1 MHPAPCSWFGEGHTI
16 PGRGRHGRFGAGLA
30 LALLATALLAG
41 RLAEGDLI
49 GDPVIYAAAAKSMLV
64 RGEWGTQYLAG
75 QPFFD
80 KPPLV
85 VWLAALAFKLF
96 GVSTWSARLP
106 GVALGIAACLVL
118 WRLGAFLFDER
129 VGLAAGAILALTP
142 GFVRFGSTLLL
153 DTALALGALAGLL
166 ATARAFARGGNGLWW
181 AGVWFGVAFLGK
193 GALALGAPAVL
204 AAYWLATPGDRR
216 PPLDALVV
224 AGLAFLAVVLPW
236 HLYET
241 WAWGWRFVQGYLYD
255 VSEKMGRHP
264 GAAVYVRAL
273 VVTTLPWLPLAA
285 VGAWRSWRSGERGD
299 GLRLLTV
306 WTLVAYGFLFA
317 AAKHSPRY
325 LMLLHPALALWAAL
339 ALRPLLPEPRALGR
353 WVAAAAGLAWGVM
366 LLWPS
371 PLHPGGTGAAV
382 AALAPV
388 LGPREAPLAGFR
400 LKHEGTRARF
410 AFYADREDV
419 RSFEDPD
426 ELIRLGAGT
435 PVVTARR
442 DAHLLAADGRFE
454 EVGRSRD
461 FVAFRVR

>member
-1 MHPAPCSWFGEGHTI
+1 MRRMNGDTP
-16 PGRGRHGRFGAGLA
+16 RFGAGLA

-49 GDPVIYAAAAKSMLV
+49 GDPVIYAAVAKSMLV

-129 VGLAAGAILALTP
+129 VGLAGGAILALTP

-193 GALALGAPAVL
+193 GALALGASAVL

-216 PPLDALVV
+216 PPLGALVV

-236 HLYET
+236 HVYET
-241 WAWGWRFVQGYLYD
+241 WVWGWRFVHGYLAD

-264 GAAVYVRAL
+264 GAAVYARAL

-285 VGAWRSWRSGERGD
+285 VGAWRSWRGGERGD

-306 WTLVAYGFLFA
+306 WTLVAYGFLFV

-366 LLWPS
+366 LLWPR

>member
-1 MHPAPCSWFGEGHTI
+1 M
-16 PGRGRHGRFGAGLA
+16 RGANGDASRLGAGLG

-85 VWLAALAFKLF
+85 VW
-96 GVSTWSARLP
+96 
-106 GVALGIAACLVL
+106 
-118 WRLGAFLFDER
+118 
-129 VGLAAGAILALTP
+129 
-142 GFVRFGSTLLL
+142 
-153 DTALALGALAGLL
+153 
-166 ATARAFARGGNGLWW
+166 
-181 AGVWFGVAFLGK
+181 
-193 GALALGAPAVL
+193 PAVL
-204 AAYWLATPGDRR
+204 AVYWLATPGDRR
-216 PPLDALVV
+216 PPLGALVV

-285 VGAWRSWRSGERGD
+285 VGVWRSWRGGERGD

-306 WTLVAYGFLFA
+306 WTLVAYGFLFV

-366 LLWPS
+366 LLWPR

-419 RSFEDPD
+419 RTVDDPD
-426 ELIRLGAGT
+426 ALVRLGAGT

-442 DAHLLAADGRFE
+442 DAPVLAADGRFE
-454 EVGRSRD
+454 ELRRSRD

>member
-1 MHPAPCSWFGEGHTI
+1 MRRANGDAS
-16 PGRGRHGRFGAGLA
+16 RLGAGLG
-30 LALLATALLAG
+30 LGLLATALLGG

-49 GDPVIYAAAAKSMLV
+49 GDPVIYAAVAKSMLV
-64 RGEWGTQYLAG
+64 RSEWATQYLAG

-85 VWLAALAFKLF
+85 AWLAALAFELF

-153 DTALALGALAGLL
+153 DTALALGSLAGLL
-166 ATARAFARGGNGLWW
+166 ATARAFARGGSGLWW

-204 AAYWLATPGDRR
+204 
-216 PPLDALVV
+216 
-224 AGLAFLAVVLPW
+224 
-236 HLYET
+236 
-241 WAWGWRFVQGYLYD
+241 
-255 VSEKMGRHP
+255 S
-264 GAAVYVRAL
+264 
-273 VVTTLPWLPLAA
+273 
-285 VGAWRSWRSGERGD
+285 
-299 GLRLLTV
+299 
-306 WTLVAYGFLFA
+306 AYGYLFA

-339 ALRPLLPEPRALGR
+339 ALRPLLPAPRALGL
-353 WVAAAAGLAWGVM
+353 WVAAAAGLAWAVM
-366 LLWPS
+366 LLWPF

-382 AALAPV
+382 TALAPV

-410 AFYADREDV
+410 TFYADREDV
-419 RSFEDPD
+419 RTVDDPD
-426 ELIRLGAGT
+426 ALVRLGAGT

-442 DAHLLAADGRFE
+442 DAPVLAADGRFE
-454 EVGRSRD
+454 ELRRSRD

>member
-1 MHPAPCSWFGEGHTI
+1 MRRMNGDTP
-16 PGRGRHGRFGAGLA
+16 RFGAGLA

-85 VWLAALAFKLF
+85 VWLAALSFKLF

-129 VGLAAGAILALTP
+129 VGLAGGAILALTP

-216 PPLDALVV
+216 PPLGALVI

-236 HLYET
+236 HVYET
-241 WAWGWRFVQGYLYD
+241 WVWGWRFVHGYLAD

-264 GAAVYVRAL
+264 GAAVYARAL

-339 ALRPLLPEPRALGR
+339 ALRPLLPAARALGL
-353 WVAAAAGLAWGVM
+353 WVAAAAGLAWAVI
-366 LLWPS
+366 LLWPH

-382 AALAPV
+382 TALAPV

-419 RSFEDPD
+419 RTVDDPD
-426 ELIRLGAGT
+426 ALVRLGAGT

-442 DAHLLAADGRFE
+442 DAPVLAADGRFE
-454 EVGRSRD
+454 ELRRSRD

>member
-1 MHPAPCSWFGEGHTI
+1 MRRMNGDTP
-16 PGRGRHGRFGAGLA
+16 RFGAGLA

-49 GDPVIYAAAAKSMLV
+49 GDPVIYAAVAKSMLV

-216 PPLDALVV
+216 PPLGALVV

-285 VGAWRSWRSGERGD
+285 VGVWRSWRGGERGD

-306 WTLVAYGFLFA
+306 WTLVAYGFLFV

-339 ALRPLLPEPRALGR
+339 ALRPLLPAARALGL
-353 WVAAAAGLAWGVM
+353 WVAAAAGLAWAVI
-366 LLWPS
+366 LLWPH

-382 AALAPV
+382 TALAPV

-419 RSFEDPD
+419 RTVDDPD
-426 ELIRLGAGT
+426 ALVRLGAGT

-442 DAHLLAADGRFE
+442 DAPVLAADGRFE
-454 EVGRSRD
+454 ELRRSRD

>member
-1 MHPAPCSWFGEGHTI
+1 MRRMNGDTP
-16 PGRGRHGRFGAGLA
+16 RFGAGLA

-49 GDPVIYAAAAKSMLV
+49 GDPVIYAAVAKSMLV

-216 PPLDALVV
+216 PPLGALVV

-285 VGAWRSWRSGERGD
+285 VGVWRSWRGGERGD

-306 WTLVAYGFLFA
+306 WTLVAYGFLFV

-339 ALRPLLPEPRALGR
+339 ALRSLLPEPRALGR

-366 LLWPS
+366 LLWPR

-426 ELIRLGAGT
+426 ALIRLGAGT

>member
-1 MHPAPCSWFGEGHTI
+1 MRRMTADTP
-16 PGRGRHGRFGAGLA
+16 RFGAGLA

-49 GDPVIYAAAAKSMLV
+49 GDPVIYAAVAKSMLV

-129 VGLAAGAILALTP
+129 VGLAGGAILALTP

-193 GALALGAPAVL
+193 GALAFGAPAVL

-216 PPLDALVV
+216 PPLGALVV

-285 VGAWRSWRSGERGD
+285 VGVWRSWRGGERGD

-306 WTLVAYGFLFA
+306 WTLVAYGFLFV

-339 ALRPLLPEPRALGR
+339 ALRPLLPAARALGL
-353 WVAAAAGLAWGVM
+353 WVAAAAGLAWAVM
-366 LLWPS
+366 LLWPR

-382 AALAPV
+382 TALAPV

-419 RSFEDPD
+419 RTVDDPD
-426 ELIRLGAGT
+426 ALVRLGAGT

-442 DAHLLAADGRFE
+442 DAPVLAADGRFE
-454 EVGRSRD
+454 ELRRSRD

>member
-1 MHPAPCSWFGEGHTI
+1 MEPAP
-16 PGRGRHGRFGAGLA
+16 RLGAGIV

-49 GDPVIYAAAAKSMLV
+49 GDPVIYAALAKSMVV
-64 RGEWGTQYLAG
+64 RGDWGTQYLAG

-85 VWLAALAFKLF
+85 VWLVALSFEIF

-106 GVALGIAACLVL
+106 AVVLGVAACLVL
-118 WRLGAFLFDER
+118 WRLAAELVDEQ

-153 DTALALGALAGLL
+153 DTALVLGAVAGFLV
-166 ATARAFARGGNGLWW
+166 TARAFARGGRGLGW

-204 AAYWLATPGDRR
+204 AAYWLLTPAARR
-216 PPLDALVV
+216 PPFTALVG

-236 HLYET
+236 HLYEY
-241 WAWGWRFVQGYLYD
+241 WRWGGRFVQGYLYD
-255 VSEKMGRHP
+255 VGEKMGGHP
-264 GAAVYVRAL
+264 GAAVYLRAL
-273 VVTTLPWLPLAA
+273 IVTTLPWLPLAL
-285 VGAWRSWRSGERGD
+285 VGAWRAWRGAERPP

-306 WTLVAYGFLFA
+306 WTLVAYGFLFT

-325 LMLLHPALALWAAL
+325 LMLVHPALAVWAAL
-339 ALRPLLPEPRALGR
+339 ALRPFLPAPRALALWIAG
-353 WVAAAAGLAWGVM
+353 AAGLAWAVM
-366 LLWPS
+366 LGWPR
-371 PLHPGGTGAAV
+371 PLHQGGTGAAV
-382 AALAPV
+382 TALAPA

-400 LKHEGTRARF
+400 LRHEGSRARF

-419 RSFEDPD
+419 RTFEDLD
-426 ELIRLGAGT
+426 ALARLGSGT
-435 PVVTARR
+435 PVVTALR
-442 DAHLLAADGRFE
+442 DVPALAADGRFE
-454 EVGRSRD
+454 ELRRSRD
-461 FVAFRVR
+461 FAAFRVR

>member
-1 MHPAPCSWFGEGHTI
+1 MNGDAP
-16 PGRGRHGRFGAGLA
+16 RLGAGVA

-49 GDPVIYAAAAKSMLV
+49 GDPVIYAAVAKSMLV

-85 VWLAALAFKLF
+85 VWLAALSFKLF

-129 VGLAAGAILALTP
+129 VGLAGGAILALTP

-216 PPLDALVV
+216 PPLGALVV

-236 HLYET
+236 HVYET
-241 WAWGWRFVQGYLYD
+241 WVWGWRFVHGYLAD

-264 GAAVYVRAL
+264 GAAVYARAL
-273 VVTTLPWLPLAA
+273 VVTTLPWLLLAA
-285 VGAWRSWRSGERGD
+285 VGAWRSWRGGERGD

-325 LMLLHPALALWAAL
+325 LVLLHPALALWAAL
-339 ALRPLLPEPRALGR
+339 ALRPLLPAPRALGL
-353 WVAAAAGLAWGVM
+353 WVAAAAGLAWAVM
-366 LLWPS
+366 LLWPR

-382 AALAPV
+382 MALAPV

-410 AFYADREDV
+410 TFYADREDV
-419 RSFEDPD
+419 RTVDDPD
-426 ELIRLGAGT
+426 ALVRLGAGT

-442 DAHLLAADGRFE
+442 DAPVLAADGRFE
-454 EVGRSRD
+454 ELRRSRD

>member
-1 MHPAPCSWFGEGHTI
+1 M
-16 PGRGRHGRFGAGLA
+16 
-30 LALLATALLAG
+30 
-41 RLAEGDLI
+41 
-49 GDPVIYAAAAKSMLV
+49 
-64 RGEWGTQYLAG
+64 
-75 QPFFD
+75 
-80 KPPLV
+80 
-85 VWLAALAFKLF
+85 
-96 GVSTWSARLP
+96 
-106 GVALGIAACLVL
+106 ALGIAACLVL

-153 DTALALGALAGLL
+153 DTALALGSLAGLL
-166 ATARAFARGGNGLWW
+166 ATARAFARGGSGLWW

-216 PPLDALVV
+216 PPLGALVV
-224 AGLAFLAVVLPW
+224 AALAFLAVVLPW

-241 WAWGWRFVQGYLYD
+241 WVWGWRFVHGYLSD

-264 GAAVYVRAL
+264 GAAVYARAL

-339 ALRPLLPEPRALGR
+339 ALRPLLPAARALGL
-353 WVAAAAGLAWGVM
+353 WVAATAGLAWAVM
-366 LLWPS
+366 LLWPG

-382 AALAPV
+382 TALAPV

-419 RSFEDPD
+419 RTFDD
-426 ELIRLGAGT
+426 ADALVRLGAGT

-442 DAHLLAADGRFE
+442 DAPVLAADGRFE
-454 EVGRSRD
+454 ELRRSRD

>member
-1 MHPAPCSWFGEGHTI
+1 MNGDAP
-16 PGRGRHGRFGAGLA
+16 RLGAGVA

-49 GDPVIYAAAAKSMLV
+49 GDPVIYAAVAKSMLV

-85 VWLAALAFKLF
+85 VWLAALSFKLF

-106 GVALGIAACLVL
+106 GVALGIAACLIL

-129 VGLAAGAILALTP
+129 VGLAGGAILALTP

-193 GALALGAPAVL
+193 GGLALGAPAVL
-204 AAYWLATPGDRR
+204 AVLWVATPAARR
-216 PPLDALVV
+216 PPWRTV
-224 AGLAFLAVVLPW
+224 AAAALAFLVVVLPW
-236 HLYET
+236 YLHET
-241 WAWGWRFVQGYLYD
+241 RLWGWRFVHGSVND
-255 VSEKMGRHP
+255 VSNKMGGYP
-264 GAAVYVRAL
+264 GAAVYLRAL
-273 VVTTLPWLPLAA
+273 VTTLPWLPVAA
-285 VGAWRSWRSGERGD
+285 LGAWRSWRGAERGD

-325 LMLLHPALALWAAL
+325 LMLLHPALGLWAAL
-339 ALRPLLPEPRALGR
+339 ALRPLLPAPRALGL
-353 WVAAAAGLAWGVM
+353 WIAAGAGLAWTVM
-366 LLWPS
+366 LTWPL

-382 AALAPV
+382 VALAPV
-388 LGPREAPLAGFR
+388 LGPRDAPLAGFR
-400 LKHEGTRARF
+400 LRHQGTRARF

-419 RSFEDPD
+419 RTVDDPD
-426 ELIRLGAGT
+426 ALVRLGAGT

-442 DAHLLAADGRFE
+442 DAPVLAADGRFE
-454 EVGRSRD
+454 ELRRSRD

>member
-1 MHPAPCSWFGEGHTI
+1 MRRANGDASRP
-16 PGRGRHGRFGAGLA
+16 GAGLG

-49 GDPVIYAAAAKSMLV
+49 GDPVIYAAVAKSMLV
-64 RGEWGTQYLAG
+64 RGEWTTLYLAG

-166 ATARAFARGGNGLWW
+166 ATARAFARGGSGLWW

-216 PPLDALVV
+216 PPLGVLA
-224 AGLAFLAVVLPW
+224 AAALAFLAVVLPW

-241 WAWGWRFVQGYLYD
+241 WVWGWRFVHGYLSD
-255 VSEKMGRHP
+255 VSEKIGGHP
-264 GAAVYVRAL
+264 GAAVYARAL
-273 VVTTLPWLPLAA
+273 VVTTLPWLPLAV

-339 ALRPLLPEPRALGR
+339 ALRPLLPAPRALGL
-353 WVAAAAGLAWGVM
+353 WVAAAAGLAWAVM
-366 LLWPS
+366 LLWPR

-382 AALAPV
+382 TELAPV

-419 RSFEDPD
+419 RTVDDPD
-426 ELIRLGAGT
+426 ALVRLGAGT

-442 DAHLLAADGRFE
+442 DAPVLAADGRFE
-454 EVGRSRD
+454 ELRRSRD

>member
-1 MHPAPCSWFGEGHTI
+1 MRRANGDAS
-16 PGRGRHGRFGAGLA
+16 RFGAGLA

-64 RGEWGTQYLAG
+64 RGEWATQYLAG

-85 VWLAALAFKLF
+85 VWLAALSFKLF

-166 ATARAFARGGNGLWW
+166 ATARAFARGGRGLWW

-193 GALALGAPAVL
+193 GALALGAPVVLAVL
-204 AAYWLATPGDRR
+204 WVATPAARR
-216 PPLDALVV
+216 PPWRAV
-224 AGLAFLAVVLPW
+224 AAAALAFLGVVLPW
-236 HLYET
+236 YLHET
-241 WAWGWRFVQGYLYD
+241 RLWGWRFVHGSVDD
-255 VSEKMGRHP
+255 VSNKMGGYP
-264 GAAVYVRAL
+264 GAAVYLRAL
-273 VVTTLPWLPLAA
+273 VTTLPWLPVAA
-285 VGAWRSWRSGERGD
+285 LGAWRSWRGAERGD

-317 AAKHSPRY
+317 AGKHSPRY

-339 ALRPLLPEPRALGR
+339 ALRPLLPAARALGL
-353 WVAAAAGLAWGVM
+353 WVAAAAGLAWAVM
-366 LLWPS
+366 LLWPR

-382 AALAPV
+382 TALAPV

-419 RSFEDPD
+419 RTVDDPD
-426 ELIRLGAGT
+426 ALVRLGAGT

-442 DAHLLAADGRFE
+442 DAPVLAADGRFE
-454 EVGRSRD
+454 ELRRSRD

>member
-1 MHPAPCSWFGEGHTI
+1 MRRMNGDAP
-16 PGRGRHGRFGAGLA
+16 RLGAGVA

-49 GDPVIYAAAAKSMLV
+49 GDPVIYAAVAKSMLV

-85 VWLAALAFKLF
+85 VWLAALSFKLF

-129 VGLAAGAILALTP
+129 VGLAGGAILALTP

-216 PPLDALVV
+216 PPLGALVV

-285 VGAWRSWRSGERGD
+285 LGVWRSWRGGERGD
-299 GLRLLTV
+299 GLRLLGV
-306 WTLVAYGFLFA
+306 WTLVAYGFLFV

-339 ALRPLLPEPRALGR
+339 ALRPLLPAARALGL
-353 WVAAAAGLAWGVM
+353 WVAAAAGLAWAVM
-366 LLWPS
+366 LLWPR

-382 AALAPV
+382 TALAPV

-419 RSFEDPD
+419 RTVDDPD
-426 ELIRLGAGT
+426 ALVRLGAGT

-442 DAHLLAADGRFE
+442 DAPVLAADGRFE
-454 EVGRSRD
+454 ELRRSRD

>member
-1 MHPAPCSWFGEGHTI
+1 M
-16 PGRGRHGRFGAGLA
+16 RGANGDASRPGAGLG

-49 GDPVIYAAAAKSMLV
+49 GDPVIYAAVAKSMLV
-64 RGEWGTQYLAG
+64 RGEWTTLYLAG

-166 ATARAFARGGNGLWW
+166 ATARAFARGGRGLWQ

-216 PPLDALVV
+216 PPLGAL
-224 AGLAFLAVVLPW
+224 AAAALAFLAVVLPW

-241 WAWGWRFVQGYLYD
+241 WVWGWRFVHGYLSD

-264 GAAVYVRAL
+264 GAAVYARAL

-285 VGAWRSWRSGERGD
+285 
-299 GLRLLTV
+299 
-306 WTLVAYGFLFA
+306 
-317 AAKHSPRY
+317 
-325 LMLLHPALALWAAL
+325 
-339 ALRPLLPEPRALGR
+339 
-353 WVAAAAGLAWGVM
+353 
-366 LLWPS
+366 
-371 PLHPGGTGAAV
+371 
-382 AALAPV
+382 
-388 LGPREAPLAGFR
+388 
-400 LKHEGTRARF
+400 
-410 AFYADREDV
+410 
-419 RSFEDPD
+419 
-426 ELIRLGAGT
+426 
-435 PVVTARR
+435 
-442 DAHLLAADGRFE
+442 DGRFE
-454 EVGRSRD
+454 ELRRSRD

>member
-1 MHPAPCSWFGEGHTI
+1 MRRMNGDTP
-16 PGRGRHGRFGAGLA
+16 RFGAGLA

-216 PPLDALVV
+216 PPLGALVV

-285 VGAWRSWRSGERGD
+285 VGVWRSWRGGERGD

-306 WTLVAYGFLFA
+306 WTLVAYGFLFV

-388 LGPREAPLAGFR
+388 LGPREATLAGFR

>member
-1 MHPAPCSWFGEGHTI
+1 MRRANGDASRP
-16 PGRGRHGRFGAGLA
+16 GAGLG

-49 GDPVIYAAAAKSMLV
+49 GDPVIYAAVAKSMLV
-64 RGEWGTQYLAG
+64 RGEWTTLYLAG

-166 ATARAFARGGNGLWW
+166 ATARAFARGGRGLWQ

-204 AAYWLATPGDRR
+204 AVCWLAAPGDRR
-216 PPLDALVV
+216 PPLRAPVL
-224 AGLAFLAVVLPW
+224 AALAFFAVVLPW
-236 HLYET
+236 HLYEA
-241 WAWGWRFVQGYLYD
+241 WVWGWPFVRGYLYD
-255 VSEKMGRHP
+255 VSGKMGEPSR
-264 GAAVYVRAL
+264 AAVYLRAL
-273 VVTTLPWLPLAA
+273 VITTLPWLPLAA
-285 VGAWRSWRSGERGD
+285 VGAWRSWRGGERGD

-339 ALRPLLPEPRALGR
+339 ALRPLLPAPRTLGL
-353 WVAAAAGLAWGVM
+353 WTTAAAGLAWAVM
-366 LLWPS
+366 LVWPY

-382 AALAPV
+382 TALAPV
-388 LGPREAPLAGFR
+388 LGPRQAPLAGFR

-419 RSFEDPD
+419 RTFDDPD
-426 ELIRLGAGT
+426 ALVRLGAGT

-442 DAHLLAADGRFE
+442 DAPALAADGRFE
-454 EVGRSRD
+454 ELRRSRD

>member
-1 MHPAPCSWFGEGHTI
+1 MRRANGDASRP
-16 PGRGRHGRFGAGLA
+16 GAGLG

-49 GDPVIYAAAAKSMLV
+49 GDPVIYAAVAKSMLV
-64 RGEWGTQYLAG
+64 RGEWTTLYLAG

-166 ATARAFARGGNGLWW
+166 ATARAFARGGRGLWQ

-216 PPLDALVV
+216 PPLGAL
-224 AGLAFLAVVLPW
+224 AAAALAFLAVVLPW

-241 WAWGWRFVQGYLYD
+241 WVWGWRFVHGYLSD

-264 GAAVYVRAL
+264 GAAVYARAL

-339 ALRPLLPEPRALGR
+339 ALRPLLPAARALGL
-353 WVAAAAGLAWGVM
+353 WVAAAAGLAWAVM
-366 LLWPS
+366 LLWPR

-382 AALAPV
+382 TALAPV
-388 LGPREAPLAGFR
+388 LGPRAAPLAGFR

-419 RSFEDPD
+419 RTVDDPD
-426 ELIRLGAGT
+426 ALVRLGAGT

-442 DAHLLAADGRFE
+442 DAPVLVADGRFE
-454 EVGRSRD
+454 ELRRSRD

>member
-1 MHPAPCSWFGEGHTI
+1 MRRANGDASRP
-16 PGRGRHGRFGAGLA
+16 GAGLG

-49 GDPVIYAAAAKSMLV
+49 GDPVIYAAVAKSMLV
-64 RGEWGTQYLAG
+64 RGEWTTLYLAG

-193 GALALGAPAVL
+193 VALA
-204 AAYWLATPGDRR
+204 
-216 PPLDALVV
+216 
-224 AGLAFLAVVLPW
+224 
-236 HLYET
+236 
-241 WAWGWRFVQGYLYD
+241 
-255 VSEKMGRHP
+255 P
-264 GAAVYVRAL
+264 GASAV
-273 VVTTLPWLPLAA
+273 
-285 VGAWRSWRSGERGD
+285 
-299 GLRLLTV
+299 
-306 WTLVAYGFLFA
+306 

-366 LLWPS
+366 LLWPR

-426 ELIRLGAGT
+426 ALIRLGAGT

>member
-1 MHPAPCSWFGEGHTI
+1 
-16 PGRGRHGRFGAGLA
+16 
-30 LALLATALLAG
+30 
-41 RLAEGDLI
+41 
-49 GDPVIYAAAAKSMLV
+49 V

-193 GALALGAPAVL
+193 GALALGASAVL

-216 PPLDALVV
+216 PPLGALVV

-285 VGAWRSWRSGERGD
+285 VGVWRSWRGGERGD

-306 WTLVAYGFLFA
+306 WTLVAYGFLFV

-366 LLWPS
+366 LLWPR

>member
-1 MHPAPCSWFGEGHTI
+1 MRRMNGDTP
-16 PGRGRHGRFGAGLA
+16 RFGAGLA

-49 GDPVIYAAAAKSMLV
+49 GDPVIYAAVAKSMLV

-142 GFVRFGSTLLL
+142 GFVRFGSTR
-153 DTALALGALAGLL
+153 LL

-216 PPLDALVV
+216 PPLGVLA
-224 AGLAFLAVVLPW
+224 AAALAFLAVVLPW

-241 WAWGWRFVQGYLYD
+241 WVWGWRFVHGYLSD
-255 VSEKMGRHP
+255 VSEKIGGHP
-264 GAAVYVRAL
+264 GAAVYARAL

-353 WVAAAAGLAWGVM
+353 WVAAAAGLAWAVM
-366 LLWPS
+366 LLWPH

-382 AALAPV
+382 MALAPV

-400 LKHEGTRARF
+400 LKHEGTRARI

-426 ELIRLGAGT
+426 ALVRLGAGT

-442 DAHLLAADGRFE
+442 DAPVLAADGRFE
-454 EVGRSRD
+454 ELRRSRD
-461 FVAFRVR
+461 FV

>member
-1 MHPAPCSWFGEGHTI
+1 MERDAPPA
-16 PGRGRHGRFGAGLA
+16 GAGLV
-30 LALLATALLAG
+30 LALLATACLAG
-41 RLAEGDLI
+41 RLGEGDLV
-49 GDPVIYAAAAKSMLV
+49 GDPVIYAALAKSMLV

-85 VWLAALAFKLF
+85 VWLAALSFEVF

-106 GVALGIAACLVL
+106 SVALGIAACLVL
-118 WRLGAFLFDER
+118 WRLGARLFDER
-129 VGLAAGAILALTP
+129 VGLVAGAILALTP
-142 GFVRFGSTLLL
+142 GFVRFGSTFLL
-153 DTALALGALAGLL
+153 DTSLVLGAVTGLL
-166 ATARAFARGGNGLWW
+166 AAARAFARGGRGLWW
-181 AGVWFGVAFLGK
+181 AGVWFGVGFLGK

-204 AAYWLATPGDRR
+204 AAFWLATPRARR
-216 PPLDALVV
+216 PPFRALAA
-224 AGLAFLAVVLPW
+224 AGLAFLAIVLPW
-236 HLYET
+236 HLYEL
-241 WAWGWRFVQGYLYD
+241 WCWDGRFVQGYLYD
-255 VSEKMGRHP
+255 VSEKMGGHP
-264 GAAVYVRAL
+264 GVAVYVRAL
-273 VVTTLPWLPLAA
+273 VITTLPWLPFALL
-285 VGAWRSWRSGERGD
+285 GMWRSWRTAERGD

-306 WTLVAYGFLFA
+306 WTLVAYGFLFL

-339 ALRPLLPEPRALGR
+339 ALRPLLPAPRTLGL
-353 WVAAAAGLAWGVM
+353 WVATAAGLAWGVM
-366 LLWPS
+366 LVWPW

-382 AALAPV
+382 TALAPV
-388 LGPREAPLAGFR
+388 LGAPRAPLVGFR

-419 RSFEDPD
+419 RTFADPD
-426 ELIRLGAGT
+426 ALVRLGAGT

-442 DAHLLAADGRFE
+442 DASVLARDGRFE

>member
-1 MHPAPCSWFGEGHTI
+1 MRRANGDASRP
-16 PGRGRHGRFGAGLA
+16 GAGLG

-49 GDPVIYAAAAKSMLV
+49 GDPVIYAAVAKSMLV
-64 RGEWGTQYLAG
+64 RGEWTTLYLAG

-216 PPLDALVV
+216 PPLGVLA
-224 AGLAFLAVVLPW
+224 AAALAFLAVVLPW

-241 WAWGWRFVQGYLYD
+241 WVWGWRFVHGYLSD
-255 VSEKMGRHP
+255 VSEKIGGHP
-264 GAAVYVRAL
+264 GAAVYARAL

-339 ALRPLLPEPRALGR
+339 ALRPLLPAPRALGL
-353 WVAAAAGLAWGVM
+353 WVAAAAGLAWAVM
-366 LLWPS
+366 LLWPR

-382 AALAPV
+382 TALAPV

-419 RSFEDPD
+419 RTVDDPD
-426 ELIRLGAGT
+426 ALVRLGAGT

-442 DAHLLAADGRFE
+442 DAPVLAADGRFE
-454 EVGRSRD
+454 ELRRSRD